1 MIGNPITAD
10 YLKKLEEDM
19 VFVQGMKAFHM
30 RSKNFSG
37 GPSLERHVYIDDFSL
52 CKYPVTQ
59 ALWQAVMGDN
69 PSYFKAPNRPVEQVS
84 WIDVQT
90 FLEKL
95 NTRTGKTY
103 RLPSEA
109 EWQYAARG
117 GHRSQGF
124 TYSGGNKLN
133 EVGWYDENSH
143 AETKPVGLK
152 QPNELGLYD
161 MSGNVWEW
169 CADVWHDNYEGAPD
183 DGSAW
188 TTGGDQDWRVV
199 RGGSWYFDDDNCRV
213 SSRDWYDSVDRFN
226 NIGFRLAGY

>member
-1 MIGNPITAD
+1 MTRLLSGSQPPGGAGVLD
-10 YLKKLEEDM
+10 RR
-19 VFVQGMKAFHM
+19 A
-30 RSKNFSG
+30 NF
-37 GPSLERHVYIDDFSL
+37 P
-52 CKYPVTQ
+52 Q
-59 ALWQAVMGDN
+59 
-69 PSYFKAPNRPVEQVS
+69 
-84 WIDVQT
+84 
-90 FLEKL
+90 KL

-169 CADVWHDNYEGAPD
+169 CADVWHDNLMRAPGRRKRVD
-183 DGSAW
+183 NRRRSRSPSGS
-188 TTGGDQDWRVV
+188 WRV
-199 RGGSWYFDDDNCRV
+199 RGLR
-213 SSRDWYDSVDRFN
+213 
-226 NIGFRLAGY
+226 